1 MNSRP
6 RSGFFGDTKF
16 IFIMAFAALAVLL
29 IVGAV
34 LILFRRRNLKLQNTA
49 SPVDAEKL
57 QSNPIYEQR
66 TNYYVNPKLVSWEVP
81 RNRMEFIKELGHG
94 NGE

>member
-1 MNSRP
+1 
-6 RSGFFGDTKF
+6 
-16 IFIMAFAALAVLL
+16 MAFAAVAVLL

-34 LILFRRRNLKLQNTA
+34 LILYRRRNLKLQNVA

-66 TNYYVNPKLVSWEVP
+66 TNYYVNPKLMSWEVP
-81 RNRMEFIKELGHG
+81 RNRMEFIKELGPG
-94 NGE
+94 NG